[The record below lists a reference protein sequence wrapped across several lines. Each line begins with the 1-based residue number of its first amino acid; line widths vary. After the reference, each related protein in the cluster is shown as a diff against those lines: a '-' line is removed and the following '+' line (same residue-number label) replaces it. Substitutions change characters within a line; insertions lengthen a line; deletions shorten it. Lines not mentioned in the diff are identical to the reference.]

1 MAKQQPE
8 EALKLPTFGQ
18 RKMASRVCVVDGK
31 PHVRKFLCETLEE
44 IGFIACDCAHVAA
57 LDVALDE
64 PLGVDLIVV
73 GSANGVQAA
82 TVVEAL
88 AAKAFGGKV
97 LLLGPRNSSSVAAVG
112 QLGTQRGIEMLPPLI
127 TPFDSTSLHESVA
140 AFARK
145 EAQRAPVIDA
155 TEALDAGWLEL
166 WYQPKFN
173 ARTLQ
178 LCGVEALIRVRHPSW
193 GLVPPAYFMPDRDD
207 PCLSVLSN
215 FVVNRA
221 IEDWHYFTTQ
231 HRAVQIAVN
240 LPFDFFRDPDW
251 VMNLCGRMPNH
262 PAFDGLIVEINAAD
276 LIADLDLARAVARRV
291 RFSNIAVSVDDLGAE
306 CVSLV
311 GLDNFPFVEVK
322 VDRQFVAGCADDR
335 LKRTAC
341 RQILDIADGFGCRT
355 VAQGVETRADF
366 FAVREMDFDMVQGF
380 LFAKPMTAQKF
391 ALTSLRKPVT
401 IPD

>member
-1 MAKQQPE
+1 MTKQQPE
-8 EALKLPTFGQ
+8 EILKLPTFGR
-18 RKMASRVCVVDGK
+18 RKVASRVCVVDGK

-44 IGFIACDCAHVAA
+44 IGFITRECAHVAT
-57 LDVALDE
+57 LDAVLDE

-73 GSANGVQAA
+73 GSANGEHAA

-88 AAKAFGGKV
+88 AAKEFGGKV
-97 LLLGPRNSSSVAAVG
+97 LLFGPRNSSSVGAVR
-112 QLGTQRGIEMLPPLI
+112 QLGTQRRLDMLPPLA

-140 AFARK
+140 ALARK
-145 EAQRAPVIDA
+145 EAQREPVIDA
-155 TEALDAGWLEL
+155 TEALDSGWLEL
-166 WYQPKFN
+166 WYRPKFN

-178 LCGVEALIRVRHPSW
+178 LCGVEALIRVRHPTW
-193 GLVPPAYFMPDRDD
+193 GLVPPAYFMADRDD

-215 FVVNRA
+215 FIVNRA

-231 HRAVQIAVN
+231 HHAVQIAVN

-276 LIADLDLARAVARRV
+276 LIADLDLARAIARRV
-291 RFSNIAVSVDDLGAE
+291 RFSNIAVSVDDLGSE
-306 CVSLV
+306 CASLV
-311 GLDNFPFVEVK
+311 GLDDFPFVEVK

-355 VAQGVETRADF
+355 VAQGIETRADF

>member
-1 MAKQQPE
+1 MTKQQSGE
-8 EALKLPTFGQ
+8 ILKLPTFGR
-18 RKMASRVCVVDGK
+18 RKVASRVCVVDGK

-44 IGFIACDCAHVAA
+44 IGFVTRGCADVAA
-57 LDVALDE
+57 LDGVLDE
-64 PLGVDLIVV
+64 LLGFDLVVV
-73 GSANGVQAA
+73 GSANGEHSAS
-82 TVVEAL
+82 VVETL
-88 AAKAFGGKV
+88 AAKEFGGKV
-97 LLLGPRNSSSVAAVG
+97 LLFGPRNSSSVGAV
-112 QLGTQRGIEMLPPLI
+112 QELGTQCLLDMLPPLA

-140 AFARK
+140 ALARK
-145 EAQRAPVIDA
+145 EAQREPVIDA
-155 TEALDAGWLEL
+155 SEALESGWLEL
-166 WYQPKFN
+166 WYRPKFN

-178 LCGVEALIRVRHPSW
+178 LCGVEALIRVRHPTW

-207 PCLSVLSN
+207 PCLRVLSR
-215 FVVNRA
+215 FIVNRA
-221 IEDWHYFTTQ
+221 IEDWHYFTTE
-231 HRAVQIAVN
+231 HRAVQIAIN

-251 VMNLCGRMPNH
+251 AMHLCGRMPNH

-291 RFSNIAVSVDDLGAE
+291 RFSNIAVSVDDLGSE
-306 CVSLV
+306 CISLV

-355 VAQGVETRADF
+355 VAQGIETRADF
-366 FAVREMDFDMVQGF
+366 FAVREMDFDMVQGV
-380 LFAKPMTAQKF
+380 LFAKPMTPQKF
-391 ALTSLRKPVT
+391 ALTSLRIPVT

>member
-1 MAKQQPE
+1 MTKQPSE
-8 EALKLPTFGQ
+8 EVLKLPTFGR
-18 RKMASRVCVVDGK
+18 RKVASRVCVVDSK

-44 IGFIACDCAHVAA
+44 IGFISRECAHVAA
-57 LDVALDE
+57 LGAVLDE

-73 GSANGVQAA
+73 GSANGEQAA

-88 AAKAFGGKV
+88 AAKEFGGKV
-97 LLLGPRNSSSVAAVG
+97 LLFGPRNSSSVGAVR
-112 QLGTQRGIEMLPPLI
+112 QLGTQRRLDMLPPLA

-140 AFARK
+140 ALARK
-145 EAQRAPVIDA
+145 EAQREPVIDA

-166 WYQPKFN
+166 WYRPKFN

-178 LCGVEALIRVRHPSW
+178 LCGAEALIRVRHPTW

-240 LPFDFFRDPDW
+240 LPFDFFRDPDS
-251 VMNLCGRMPNH
+251 VVNLCGRMPNH

-291 RFSNIAVSVDDLGAE
+291 KFSNIAVSVDDLGSE

-335 LKRTAC
+335 LKRIAC

-355 VAQGVETRADF
+355 VAQGIETRADF